1 MPLWPASVTKT
12 SAEHMTRLEVRL
24 PMNSASKEVVA
35 GVAMVMVLRNSLR
48 RTFLIISS
56 MALGCKE
63 VEINV

>member
-1 MPLWPASVTKT
+1 
-12 SAEHMTRLEVRL
+12 MTRLEVRL
-24 PMNSASKEVVA
+24 PMNSVSKEVVA